1 MSKIQT
7 IIYLFVFLIVL
18 FSMDIIFGNHLRET
32 FTPIVS
38 TSNPSNHSNPSN
50 PSNKK
55 PNKKVMPSFKRQ
67 SDDQPLHFSFP
78 SN

>member
-18 FSMDIIFGNHLRET
+18 FSMDTIFGNPLRET
-32 FTPIVS
+32 FTPMVS
-38 TSNPSNHSNPSN
+38 PSKSPS
-50 PSNKK
+50 KT
-55 PNKKVMPSFKRQ
+55 PNKKQNKEVMPNYKRQ

-78 SN
+78 F